1 MSRIPRLKKR
11 REFLSVASTRKKW
24 VTPGLILQVRKR
36 SKPLVSIYK
45 SLKPNAISEGQPD
58 IRIGFTVSKKVGNA
72 PERNRARRRL
82 RAVAD
87 LVLFKKARSGFDLV
101 LIGRKETL
109 TRPFAQLEKDL
120 KTALWKT
127 GVHNEAPPPKQ
138 KTKHEKSLK

>member
-1 MSRIPRLKKR
+1 MPRIPRLKKR
-11 REFLSVASTRKKW
+11 REFLSVAATRKKW

-36 SKPLVSIYK
+36 KKPFTSLYK
-45 SLKPNAISEGQPD
+45 NPTVRELPEGQPD

-82 RAVAD
+82 RAIAD

-101 LIGRKETL
+101 VIGRRETIK
-109 TRPFAQLEKDL
+109 RPFDKLEKDL

-127 GVHNEAPPPKQ
+127 GVHIDAPTQNAKGGRVA
-138 KTKHEKSLK
+138 K

>member
-1 MSRIPRLKKR
+1 MTQIPRLKKR
-11 REFLSVASTRKKW
+11 REFLSVANTRQKW
-24 VTPGLILQVRKR
+24 VTPGLILQIRKR
-36 SKPLVSIYK
+36 AQPLRSLYK
-45 SLKPNAISEGQPD
+45 RPRGIILPEGQPD

-109 TRPFAQLEKDL
+109 TRSFSDLEKDL
-120 KTALWKT
+120 KTALWRT
-127 GVHNEAPPPKQ
+127 GVHIDAPAPKA
-138 KTKHEKSLK
+138 KAKGT